1 MNPLLLILLLP
12 LLMAAHGCDRA
23 APVVPSGTV
32 VKVGF
37 IGPQTGSDFVYGEET
52 LQGVMTAHS
61 LQPLL
66 ANGDRVEIIL
76 ADSGHDAVSVQAAMR
91 GLVDEDGVVAILL
104 AMDSESLLEVAA
116 FVDTLETP
124 AIALIASHPGV
135 VEGSGYIT
143 QLPFDD
149 TTQSTVA
156 ALFVRDELLIK
167 RAAVIADFDNPHSR
181 YLKDTFEQK
190 FTSTGGELTG
200 SHDVTGINDAM
211 LRHLEAR
218 DTRLLYLPL
227 SARETL
233 QVTSVLGEMGWNPEI
248 ITSDGLLA
256 SMLGEF
262 PDRVNE
268 LEGMYATDLFSD
280 TGEFV
285 KHGRLGRRAEVSFAE
300 LFDGQKNT
308 FTGLGVE
315 SYALLVH
322 AMNRCVESIDRDCIN
337 RGLRSTRDFEGTMS
351 RISIDESGRAHRPV
365 YVNTIRDGYL
375 ESVVKVY

>member
-1 MNPLLLILLLP
+1 MNRLLLILLLP
-12 LLMAAHGCDRA
+12 LLLAAHGCDRE

-37 IGPQTGSDFVYGEET
+37 IGPQTGSDFVYGEDA

-66 ANGDRVEIIL
+66 ANGDRVEIIQ
-76 ADSGHDAVSVQAAMR
+76 AHSGHDVPAAQAAMR

-104 AMDSESLLEVAA
+104 AMDSESLLEVAG

-124 AIALIASHPGV
+124 AIALIASHPDV
-135 VEGSGYIT
+135 VEGSGYIA

-149 TTQSTVA
+149 ATQSTVA

-181 YLKDTFEQK
+181 YLKETFEQK

-200 SHDVTGINDAM
+200 SHAVTEISDAL
-211 LRHLEAR
+211 LRHLEAI
-218 DTRLLYLPL
+218 DTELLYLPL

-233 QVTSVLGEMGWNPEI
+233 EVTSLLGEIGWNPI
-248 ITSDGLLA
+248 MITSDGLLA

-262 PDRVNE
+262 PGRVDE

-285 KHGRLGRRAEVSFAE
+285 KHRRLGRRAEVSFTE
-300 LFDGQKNT
+300 LFDGQENT
-308 FTGLGVE
+308 FTGLGVVG
-315 SYALLVH
+315 YALLVH
-322 AMNRCVESIDRDCIN
+322 AMNRCVQSN
-337 RGLRSTRDFEGTMS
+337 
-351 RISIDESGRAHRPV
+351 
-365 YVNTIRDGYL
+365 
-375 ESVVKVY
+375 